1 MRALGWFFLGFAI
14 AAAFAGQDDDIRYFT
29 LLGSM
34 YLIGASI
41 IRAIQK
47 GAE

>member
-1 MRALGWFFLGFAI
+1 MRALGWIFLGFAI
-14 AAAFAGQDDDIRYFT
+14 AAAFAGRDDDIRYFT
-29 LLGSM
+29 LLGSIH
-34 YLIGASI
+34 LIGANI